1 MSTTTKN
8 LLLLTGLCFT
18 LVVSR
23 IIKTEQFSFVF
34 MFWNLFLA
42 FVPYWISA
50 YLFKHKETQ
59 LIRLIV
65 LGGVWIL
72 FLPNAPY
79 MITDLFHLHKR
90 PDLPVWYDLF
100 LILSFAVIG
109 MYLFYLSVHQMK
121 EVVKVK
127 LPTLYRPVFLIL
139 LFVAV
144 SYGVYIGRFLRL
156 NSWDILYPVSLAK
169 TCLSTFIQLARLKD
183 MACFTII
190 FTVFLSFLYL
200 LFKPKAIYE

>member
-1 MSTTTKN
+1 MNSVTKN
-8 LLLLTGLCFT
+8 LWLLTGLCFS

-42 FVPYWISA
+42 FVPYWISG
-50 YLFKHKETQ
+50 YLFKHKKVN
-59 LIRLIV
+59 LAKLLV
-65 LGGVWIL
+65 LGAVWIL

-79 MITDLFHLHKR
+79 MITDLFHLHTR
-90 PDLPVWYDLF
+90 PDLPIWYDLL
-100 LILSFAVIG
+100 LILSFAIIG
-109 MYLFYLSVHQMK
+109 MYLFYLSIHQMK

-127 LPTLYRPVFLIL
+127 LPTLYRPVFLVL

-156 NSWDILYPVSLAK
+156 NSWDVIHPVSLTK
-169 TCLSTFIQLARLKD
+169 TCLSAFIQLPRLKD
-183 MACFTII
+183 MACFTLI

-200 LFKPKAIYE
+200 LFKPKATYE